1 MSFPTPLRRFAP
13 VALAA
18 ILAAPSAFAGLTC
31 STDLWIAAA
40 AKATADG
47 GAVFA
52 TDLRLFNPGPTSAH
66 VELTWLPAGQDNS
79 AALPVTLDLTPGE
92 THAIDDAVGTLFS
105 ATGAGGIRVVADRPV
120 AVASRTFNQTATGTF
135 AQFIP
140 ARNTAE
146 ALGEGATATLL
157 GTARSA
163 SFRTNVGFLDV
174 SGEGAEAV
182 ITVRDGAGVVLGT
195 LPTGVAP
202 YGFNQFNPFVQLGI
216 ENAPNARVDVEVTR
230 GRLLTYASVV
240 DNSTSDPNFVEPA
253 LVWAGDGA
261 VEAVASV
268 AATSTR
274 VYRGA
279 MRLAIVD
286 DTVDAIVAW
295 DQVYEGKKGDGTG
308 CTALLDLATATGR
321 GIPIAADGSFFA
333 NLSGSWGTL
342 EIGGTFASDGGA
354 AGSFTANVTSGSCT
368 GTAAGS
374 FTGQRVE

>member
-1 MSFPTPLRRFAP
+1 MRHSLRSLTPLAL
-13 VALAA
+13 LAA
-18 ILAAPSAFAGLTC
+18 ALLAAPSAFAGLTC
-31 STDLWIAAA
+31 SPDLWVAAA

-52 TDLRLFNPGPTSAH
+52 TDLRVFNPGPASAH

-79 AALPVTLDLTPGE
+79 AQVPVAIDLTPGE
-92 THAIDDAVGTLFS
+92 TRAIDDAVGSLFS
-105 ATGAGGIRVVADRPV
+105 ATGAGGIRVVADHPV
-120 AVASRTFNQTATGTF
+120 AVASRTYNQTATGTF

-140 ARNTAE
+140 ARTTAE
-146 ALGEGATATLL
+146 ALGAGAQGSLL
-157 GTARSA
+157 GTARST

-174 SGEGAEAV
+174 SGGGAEAV
-182 ITVRDGAGVVLGT
+182 VTVRDGAGNVLGT
-195 LPTGVAP
+195 LTTGVAP
-202 YGFNQFNPFVQLGI
+202 LGFNQFNPFVQLGI
-216 ENAPNARVDVEVTR
+216 ADAPNARVDVEVTR

-240 DNSTSDPNFVEPA
+240 DNSTNDPNFVEPA
-253 LVWAGDGA
+253 LVRAGDGA

-279 MRLAIVD
+279 MRLSIVD
-286 DTVDAIVAW
+286 GTVDAIAAW

-321 GIPIAADGSFFA
+321 GIPIADDGSFFA

-342 EIGGTFASDGGA
+342 EIGGTLAADGGA
-354 AGSFTANVTSGSCT
+354 AGSFTANVTSGACT
-368 GTAAGS
+368 GAAAGT